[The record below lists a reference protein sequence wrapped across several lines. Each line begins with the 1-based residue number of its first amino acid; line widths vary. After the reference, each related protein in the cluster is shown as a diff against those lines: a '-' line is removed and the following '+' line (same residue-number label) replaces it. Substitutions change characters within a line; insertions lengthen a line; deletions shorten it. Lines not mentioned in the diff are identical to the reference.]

1 MQKICYRCGG
11 HDMKE
16 FIDTLIDALSGGWSQ
31 TIGPMEVFT
40 ALCMASLI
48 AVYIYVIYILTSKKS
63 FYSRDFNITLACV
76 TLITTGLVSAI
87 QSSLLV
93 TLSVGGALSIIRF
106 RTAIKSPIDLM
117 FLFWSIACGIMCGT
131 GVATFAM
138 MLSVFL
144 TVIVFALT
152 KLPLIRAPYL
162 MIINA
167 KNKVDV
173 EKIKDILNSNCRYY
187 DIKSSS
193 VTKDHKD
200 MTVELRTV
208 DVDRIIEEINKI
220 KEVES
225 VSVLEHNGD
234 AAF

>member
-1 MQKICYRCGG
+1 MS
-11 HDMKE
+11 E
-16 FIDTLIDALSGGWSQ
+16 FIEILTDALAGGWS
-31 TIGPMEVFT
+31 GPVGSMEIFV

-48 AVYIYVIYILTSKKS
+48 AIYIYIIYILFTNKT

-76 TLITTGLVSAI
+76 TLITTGLVAAI

-131 GVATFAM
+131 GVASYAM

-144 TVIVFALT
+144 TVAVIVLSR
-152 KLPLIRAPYL
+152 LPMARAPYL
-162 MIINA
+162 LIINGR
-167 KNKVDV
+167 NDLDTG
-173 EKIKDILNSNCRYY
+173 KIDEILKKECRYY
-187 DIKSSS
+187 AVKSSTMS
-193 VTKDHKD
+193 DDFKDL
-200 MTVELRTV
+200 TIELRTAESQKIV
-208 DVDRIIEEINKI
+208 EMVSDIEG
-220 KEVES
+220 VES

>member
-1 MQKICYRCGG
+1 
-11 HDMKE
+11 MKE
-16 FIDTLIDALSGGWSQ
+16 FIDTLLDALSGGWSQ
-31 TIGPMEVFT
+31 TIGSMEVFV
-40 ALCMASLI
+40 ALCMASII
-48 AVYIYVIYILTSKKS
+48 AAYIYFIYILVSKRS

-76 TLITTGLVSAI
+76 TIITTGLVSAI

-117 FLFWSIACGIMCGT
+117 FLFWAIACGIMCGT

-144 TVIVFALT
+144 TVAVFILQ
-152 KLPLIRAPYL
+152 KLPLVRAPYL

-167 KNKVDV
+167 KSDVDMK
-173 EKIKDILNSNCRYY
+173 KINEVLDNESGYHAF
-187 DIKSSS
+187 KSSS
-193 VTKDHKD
+193 LSKEHKD
-200 MTVELRTV
+200 MTVELRCNDIDKIV
-208 DVDRIIEEINKI
+208 KMISEIKD
-220 KEVES
+220 VES